1 MKGFMQQKLR
11 VCLEKLCGL
20 QNHHRI
26 VYDRRGVVSLMLLVF
41 LALPLLATP
50 LAVQA
55 DRTAVIKVFKSATC
69 GCCTKWVD
77 HLRAA
82 GFTVEATNME
92 DMARLKRENGI
103 SEQIESCH
111 TAFVAG
117 YFIEGHVPAQD
128 VKRLLTERPKIAGL
142 AVPEMPVGSPGMEGK
157 NPVVYDVLAVDSQGK
172 TAVYATHR
180 PAPLR

>member
-1 MKGFMQQKLR
+1 MERKFCVYAGRFFSLR
-11 VCLEKLCGL
+11 DRLKKAYGL
-20 QNHHRI
+20 QKT
-26 VYDRRGVVSLMLLVF
+26 GFSMLFALWALSLFVTS
-41 LALPLLATP
+41 PP
-50 LAVQA
+50 VQA
-55 DRTAVIKVFKSATC
+55 AESAVIKVFKSATC

-82 GFTVEATNME
+82 GFTVEATDRD

-128 VKRLLTERPKIAGL
+128 VKRLLAERPKIVGL
-142 AVPEMPVGSPGMEGK
+142 AVPEMPVGSPGMEGR
-157 NPVVYDVLAVDSQGK
+157 NPVVYDVLAVDAQGK
-172 TAVYATHR
+172 TTVYATHR
-180 PAPLR
+180 PKPAH